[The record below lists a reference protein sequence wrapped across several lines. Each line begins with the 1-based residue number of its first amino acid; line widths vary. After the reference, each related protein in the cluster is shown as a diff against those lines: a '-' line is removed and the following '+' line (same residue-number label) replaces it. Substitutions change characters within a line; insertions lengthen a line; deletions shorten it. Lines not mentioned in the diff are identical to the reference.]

1 MSGPWSKWSV
11 YEYMRHTYMRAG
23 RVPDLPELLKN
34 FPEVSVSEIKE
45 GVEEFEQ
52 VLRIGGGQ
60 RAQ

>member
-23 RVPDLPELLKN
+23 RAPDLPELLEN
-34 FPEVSVSEIKE
+34 FPEVPIPEIKE
-45 GVEEFEQ
+45 GIEEFEQ

>member
-1 MSGPWSKWSV
+1 MSGPWNKWSV

-23 RVPDLPELLKN
+23 RAPDLPELLEN

-45 GVEEFEQ
+45 GIEEFEQ
-52 VLRIGGGQ
+52 ILRIGGRQ